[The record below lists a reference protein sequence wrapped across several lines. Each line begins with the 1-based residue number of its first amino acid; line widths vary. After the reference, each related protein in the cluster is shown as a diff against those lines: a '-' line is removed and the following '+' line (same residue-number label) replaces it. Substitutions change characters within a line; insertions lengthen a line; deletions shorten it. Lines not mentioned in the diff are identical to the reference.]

1 MNFKTV
7 FSVLGMCLI
16 QSCIKKK
23 YVFCFLSSNSDF
35 FPVRASNS
43 THKAYFFY
51 HHHLDLLRILAPI
64 SRSCDKIFASLSLS
78 LLSLI
83 NKIWIASINFISN
96 EYEQFMNGLKHCCA
110 RFVCTTNLLYNI
122 HHIVRVLVNSSNHF
136 YNQMNNEHMYQLF

>member
-7 FSVLGMCLI
+7 FSVLDMSLI

-23 YVFCFLSSNSDF
+23 CFLFLILKLRFFSRTGIKFYSQSILLLSSPF
-35 FPVRASNS
+35 GFIASRTYKS
-43 THKAYFFY
+43 
-51 HHHLDLLRILAPI
+51 HLRQDIRV
-64 SRSCDKIFASLSLS
+64 S